1 MQKMFGENLFLAA
14 DVEGQRRRGK
24 GKKKGKHSA
33 RPFSGTGMS
42 ESTANFL
49 ETLGGRVKHL
59 LHSKITCEKSRS
71 VKAPRKEKVRDILWV
86 TADFYA

>member
-1 MQKMFGENLFLAA
+1 MFGENLFLAA

-24 GKKKGKHSA
+24 GKKGKHSA

-42 ESTANFL
+42 ESTASFL

-71 VKAPRKEKVRDILWV
+71 VKTPRKEKVWDILWV

>member
-1 MQKMFGENLFLAA
+1 MWKDKEEEERG
-14 DVEGQRRRGK
+14 RRRGN
-24 GKKKGKHSA
+24 SA

-42 ESTANFL
+42 ESTASFL